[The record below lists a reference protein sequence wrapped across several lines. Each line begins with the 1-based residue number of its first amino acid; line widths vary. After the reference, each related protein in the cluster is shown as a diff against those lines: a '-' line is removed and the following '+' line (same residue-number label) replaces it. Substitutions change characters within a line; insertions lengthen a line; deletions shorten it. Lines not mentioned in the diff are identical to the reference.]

1 MAKRE
6 SCKLFEI
13 KAKNGRKERQTLLQ
27 HVCFGLMTDLG
38 SNIQQSPLN
47 NTPTDTT
54 PHCRHIYKQKAGRNI
69 SASTRFIYLY
79 SFTEY
84 YFLKKSL
91 TASLGTIRSSKTY
104 APVFGLLTI
113 FITFVYAR
121 PSVDPSWRV
130 ATAFFAIVYKKLLL
144 NLFVKS
150 HLLQD
155 WVILHQ
161 FHAVRSVLT
170 VLCCNVTTCTWQT
183 AILHFGALENYLY
196 SVALCFL

>member
-1 MAKRE
+1 MAKRGRQQDDE
-6 SCKLFEI
+6 TKTE
-13 KAKNGRKERQTLLQ
+13 KGRKERQTLLQ
-27 HVCFGLMTDLG
+27 HICFGLMTDLG

-79 SFTEY
+79 SLTEY

-130 ATAFFAIVYKKLLL
+130 ATAFFAIVYLLLL
-144 NLFVKS
+144 NLLVKS
-150 HLLQD
+150 HLLED
-155 WVILHQ
+155 GVILH
-161 FHAVRSVLT
+161 
-170 VLCCNVTTCTWQT
+170 
-183 AILHFGALENYLY
+183 
-196 SVALCFL
+196 